1 MMGAI
6 ESIKLTAN
14 DGLELSTVLFRAED
28 PKALVQIIHGA
39 VEHKNRYFDFAKY
52 LQKNGFTVIISDNRG
67 HGESRNDEY
76 YLGTMGS
83 LEQMIDDQVLITKY
97 IQGLYPGKGLYMIG
111 HSLGS
116 LFARVYL
123 QEHDHELSKLVLSG
137 TPNYV
142 VGVKAAYIFGKV
154 VTKLGGRRG
163 YILSRIKGDTK
174 QDFSWISVS
183 EKNLESYIND
193 PLCGYIYEN
202 YGQLTVIDADR
213 QMHNFKAFKCAN
225 PDLPILSVT
234 GEDDPVTGGSKGIR
248 DSILSLRKVG
258 YKNISSIVYKGM
270 KHEVLNE
277 DDKEKVY
284 NDVLEFLLK

>member
-1 MMGAI
+1 MSVAEKM
-6 ESIKLTAN
+6 KLAAN
-14 DGLELSTVLFRAED
+14 DGLELSTVLFSVED

-39 VEHKNRYFDFAKY
+39 VEHKNRYFDFAEF
-52 LQKNGFTVIISDNRG
+52 LQRNGFAVIISDNRG
-67 HGESRNDEY
+67 HGESRNDKY

-83 LEQMIDDQVLITKY
+83 LEQMIEDQVLITKH
-97 IQGLYPGKGLYMIG
+97 IKSLYPGKELYMIG

-123 QEHDHELSKLVLSG
+123 QEHDNELSKLVLSG

-142 VGVKAAYIFGKV
+142 PGVSAAYLLGKII
-154 VTKLGGRRG
+154 TSLGRKRG
-163 YILSRIKGDTK
+163 NFLSRLKGDTK

-183 EKNLESYIND
+183 EKNLDAYIND

-202 YGQLTVIDADR
+202 YAQLTLIDADR
-213 QMHNFKAFKCAN
+213 QMHNFRKFRCNN

-234 GEDDPVTGGSKGIR
+234 GEDDPVTGGSKGLQ
-248 DSILSLRKVG
+248 DSIDSLKKVG
-258 YKNISSIVYKGM
+258 YKNVSSIVYKGM

-277 DDKEKVY
+277 DDKEAVCK
-284 NDVLEFLLK
+284 DILEFLMK